1 MGIAMG
7 RSRARTKVN
16 RSGPMTQK
24 KTQKRRRAVNE
35 EEKALWEVFTRDV
48 KPLRSKKRKGGDAV
62 FDPDDDGHMSDTA
75 IPLPDTLADN
85 LERSEESRAV
95 RNLPSARNADR
106 GPQVKNRKLE
116 DLKPGVTDGID
127 RSTANKF
134 QKGKMSI
141 DGRIDLHGMTQEVA
155 HNALN
160 SFIEDSWRAGKRC
173 VLVITGKGSRPDE
186 YGRTGLLRSRTPQ
199 WLSAPRLRTRILAI
213 HQAQIQ
219 HGGAGAFYVLLKRRR
234 P

>member
-1 MGIAMG
+1 MD
-7 RSRARTKVN
+7 RAGCI
-16 RSGPMTQK
+16 SFWWMTQK
-24 KTQKRRRAVNE
+24 KTHKRRRTVSDA
-35 EEKALWEVFTRDV
+35 EKTLWEVFTRDV
-48 KPLRSKKRKGGDAV
+48 KPLRSKRRTGDKGEFA
-62 FDPDDDGHMSDTA
+62 PDSDIHTSDTA
-75 IPLPDTLADN
+75 ITLPDTLGQS
-85 LERSEESRAV
+85 LERSEQSRAA

-106 GPQVKNRKLE
+106 GPQVKKQALA

-134 QKGKMSI
+134 QKGKMTI
-141 DGRIDLHGMTQEVA
+141 EGRIDLHGMTQDVA

-160 SFIEDSWRAGKRC
+160 AFIEDSWRAGKRC
-173 VLVITGKGSRPDE
+173 VLVITGKGSRADE
-186 YGRTGLLRSRTPQ
+186 YGRTGLLRQRTPQ
-199 WLSAPRLRTRILAI
+199 WLSAPRLRNRILAI

>member
-1 MGIAMG
+1 MD
-7 RSRARTKVN
+7 RAACIL
-16 RSGPMTQK
+16 SWSMSQK
-24 KTQKRRRAVNE
+24 KPNQRRRTVTDD
-35 EEKALWEVFTRDV
+35 EKTLWEVFTRDV
-48 KPLRSKKRKGGDAV
+48 KPLRKKRRKAGDDVVAS
-62 FDPDDDGHMSDTA
+62 DDDIHTSDTA
-75 IPLPDTLADN
+75 ITLPDN
-85 LERSEESRAV
+85 LGEKLEQSEQSRAA
-95 RNLPSARNADR
+95 RNLPSARHADR
-106 GPQVKNRKLE
+106 GPKIKKQNLSE
-116 DLKPGVTDGID
+116 LKPGVTDGID

-160 SFIEDSWRAGKRC
+160 AFIEDSWRAGKRC
-173 VLVITGKGSRPDE
+173 VLVITGKGSRADE
-186 YGRTGLLRSRTPQ
+186 YGRTGLLRERTPQ
-199 WLSAPRLRTRILAI
+199 WLSAPNLRNRILAI

>member
-1 MGIAMG
+1 MTNK
-7 RSRARTKVN
+7 RTN
-16 RSGPMTQK
+16 
-24 KTQKRRRAVNE
+24 KRRRTVSD
-35 EEKALWEVFTRDV
+35 EEKTLWEVFTRDV
-48 KPLRSKKRKGGDAV
+48 KPLRRKKRKGDDTV
-62 FDPDDDGHMSDTA
+62 FAPDDDIHTSDTA
-75 IPLPDTLADN
+75 IPLPDNLAEN
-85 LERSEESRAV
+85 LERSEENRAA

-106 GPQVKNRKLE
+106 DPQVKKQTLA

-134 QKGKMSI
+134 QKGKMTI
-141 DGRIDLHGMTQEVA
+141 DGRIDLHGMTQDVA

-160 SFIEDSWRAGKRC
+160 AFIEDSWRAGKRC
-173 VLVITGKGSRPDE
+173 VLVITGKGSRADE
-186 YGRTGLLRSRTPQ
+186 YGRIGLLRQRTPQ
-199 WLSAPRLRTRILAI
+199 WLSAPRLRNRILAI

>member
-1 MGIAMG
+1 
-7 RSRARTKVN
+7 
-16 RSGPMTQK
+16 MTQK
-24 KTQKRRRAVNE
+24 KTNKRRRTVSD
-35 EEKALWEVFTRDV
+35 EEKTLWEVFTRDV
-48 KPLRSKKRKGGDAV
+48 KPLRSKKHKGDEAV
-62 FDPDDDGHMSDTA
+62 FDPDDDFHTSDTA
-75 IPLPDTLADN
+75 IPLPDTLGES
-85 LERSEESRAV
+85 LERSEENRAA

-106 GPQVKNRKLE
+106 GPQVKKQSLA

-134 QKGKMSI
+134 QKGKMTI
-141 DGRIDLHGMTQEVA
+141 DGRIDLHGMTQDVA

-160 SFIEDSWRAGKRC
+160 AFIEESWRAGKRC
-173 VLVITGKGSRPDE
+173 VLVITGKGSRADE

-199 WLSAPRLRTRILAI
+199 WLSAPRLRNRILAI
-213 HQAQIQ
+213 NQAQIQ

>member
-1 MGIAMG
+1 MFVPEDED
-7 RSRARTKVN
+7 TH
-16 RSGPMTQK
+16 T
-24 KTQKRRRAVNE
+24 
-35 EEKALWEVFTRDV
+35 
-48 KPLRSKKRKGGDAV
+48 
-62 FDPDDDGHMSDTA
+62 SDTA
-75 IPLPDTLADN
+75 ISWPDKLSEN
-85 LERSEESRAV
+85 IERSEESRAA

-106 GPQVKNRKLE
+106 GPQIKNRSLE
-116 DLKPGVTDGID
+116 ELKPGVTDGID
-127 RSTANKF
+127 RSTATKF

-141 DGRIDLHGMTQEVA
+141 DGRIDLHGMTQDVA

-160 SFIEDSWRAGKRC
+160 AFIEDSWRAGKRC
-173 VLVITGKGSRPDE
+173 VLVITGKGSRADE

-213 HQAQIQ
+213 NQAQIQ

>member
-1 MGIAMG
+1 
-7 RSRARTKVN
+7 
-16 RSGPMTQK
+16 MTQK
-24 KTQKRRRAVNE
+24 KTQKRRRAVND

-48 KPLRSKKRKGGDAV
+48 TPLRSKKRKGGDAV
-62 FDPDDDGHMSDTA
+62 YVPEDDDTHTSDTA
-75 IPLPDTLADN
+75 ISVPGHLKGHASENQSDMLAES
-85 LERSEESRAV
+85 LQKSEESRAA

-106 GPQVKNRKLE
+106 GPQIKNRTLE
-116 DLKPGVTDGID
+116 ELKPGVTAGID

-219 HGGAGAFYVLLKRRR
+219 HGGSGAFYVLLKRRR

>member
-1 MGIAMG
+1 
-7 RSRARTKVN
+7 
-16 RSGPMTQK
+16 MTQK
-24 KTQKRRRAVNE
+24 KTPKRRRAVND

-48 KPLRSKKRKGGDAV
+48 TPLRNKKRKSVDARFV
-62 FDPDDDGHMSDTA
+62 PEDDDTHTSDTA
-75 IPLPDTLADN
+75 VSVPGDMFDDLSDMLAEN
-85 LERSEESRAV
+85 VQKSEENRAA

-106 GPQVKNRKLE
+106 GPQIKNRNLE
-116 DLKPGVTDGID
+116 DLKPGVTAGID

-186 YGRTGLLRSRTPQ
+186 YGRTGLLRARTPQ

-219 HGGAGAFYVLLKRRR
+219 HGGSGAFYVLLKRRR

>member
-1 MGIAMG
+1 MV
-7 RSRARTKVN
+7 RADCI
-16 RSGPMTQK
+16 SFWWMTQK
-24 KTQKRRRAVNE
+24 KTNKRHRTVNE
-35 EEKALWEVFTRDV
+35 DEKTLWEVFTRDV
-48 KPLRSKKRKGGDAV
+48 KPLRRKKRKGGDAV
-62 FDPDDDGHMSDTA
+62 FVPEDEETHSSDTA
-75 IPLPDTLADN
+75 ISWPDKL
-85 LERSEESRAV
+85 SENIEQSEQNRAA

-106 GPQVKNRKLE
+106 GPQIKNRALD
-116 DLKPGVTDGID
+116 DLKPGITHGID

-134 QKGKMSI
+134 QKGKMQI

-160 SFIEDSWRAGKRC
+160 SFIEESWRAGKRC

-186 YGRTGLLRSRTPQ
+186 YGRTGLLRQRTPQ

-213 HQAQIQ
+213 NQAQIQ
-219 HGGAGAFYVLLKRRR
+219 HGGSGAFYVLLKRRR

>member
-1 MGIAMG
+1 
-7 RSRARTKVN
+7 
-16 RSGPMTQK
+16 MTNK
-24 KTQKRRRAVNE
+24 RPNKRRRTVNE

-48 KPLRSKKRKGGDAV
+48 KPLRNKKRKGDAGV
-62 FDPDDDGHMSDTA
+62 FSPDDDIHTSDTA
-75 IPLPDTLADN
+75 ITAPDNFGDN
-85 LERSEESRAV
+85 LGDKLEQSEESRAA

-106 GPQVKNRKLE
+106 GPQIKRQNLA

-141 DGRIDLHGMTQEVA
+141 DGRIDLHGMTQDVA

-160 SFIEDSWRAGKRC
+160 AFIEDSWRAGKRC

-186 YGRTGLLRSRTPQ
+186 YGRTGLLRQRTPQ
-199 WLSAPRLRTRILAI
+199 WLSAPRLRSRILAI

>member
-1 MGIAMG
+1 MV
-7 RSRARTKVN
+7 RADCI
-16 RSGPMTQK
+16 SFWWMTQK
-24 KTQKRRRAVNE
+24 KTNKRRRTVNE
-35 EEKALWEVFTRDV
+35 DEKALWEVFTRDV
-48 KPLRSKKRKGGDAV
+48 KPLRTKRRKGGDAMFV
-62 FDPDDDGHMSDTA
+62 PEDEDTHTSDTA
-75 IPLPDTLADN
+75 ISWPDKLSEN
-85 LERSEESRAV
+85 IERAEESRAA

-106 GPQVKNRKLE
+106 GPQIKNRSLE
-116 DLKPGVTDGID
+116 ELKPGVTDGID
-127 RSTANKF
+127 RSTATKF

-141 DGRIDLHGMTQEVA
+141 DGRIDLHGMTQDVA

-160 SFIEDSWRAGKRC
+160 AFIEDSWRAGKRC
-173 VLVITGKGSRPDE
+173 VLVITGKGSRADE